1 MNKRIVSTVLGLAF
15 LAGTSLIPNRVEA
28 KGYGAAGCGLGSI
41 VISSKGFVQVF
52 AATTNGTSGNQTFGI
67 TSGTSNC
74 TADGIVKLEK
84 AQEMFVAVNYESLEQ
99 EMAVGKGEKLES
111 FAKLLGCD
119 AGSVSRFGKLT
130 KDKYS
135 SLIKMDTTPSALLS
149 AVKSEVKGDSSLSKS
164 CTL

>member
-1 MNKRIVSTVLGLAF
+1 MKKRIVSTVLSLAI
-15 LAGTSLIPNRVEA
+15 LAGAGLITNHVEA
-28 KGYGAAGCGLGSI
+28 KGYGAAGCGLGS
-41 VISSKGFVQVF
+41 VLISGKGFVQVF

-99 EMAVGKGEKLES
+99 EMAMGKGEKLES

-130 KDKYS
+130 KEKYS
-135 SLIKMDTTPSALLS
+135 SLIKQDMTPSLLLS
-149 AVKSEVKGDSSLSKS
+149 AVKSEVKGEPSLSKN

>member
-1 MNKRIVSTVLGLAF
+1 MKKRVVSTVLCLAV
-15 LAGTSLIPNRVEA
+15 LAGFGLTGKVEA
-28 KGYGAAGCGLGSI
+28 KNYGMAGCGLGAT
-41 VISSKGFVQVF
+41 VIKDNTVGSQLF
-52 AATTNGTSGNQTFGI
+52 AATLNATGVQTSGI

-74 TADGIVKLEK
+74 TADGIVKSDK
-84 AQEMFVAVNYESLEQ
+84 AQELFVTVNYQSLEQ
-99 EMAVGKGEKLES
+99 EMALGKGEKLDS

-135 SLIKMDTTPSALLS
+135 SLIKQDTTPSLLLS
-149 AVKSEVKGDSSLSKS
+149 AVKSEVKGDASLSKN

>member
-1 MNKRIVSTVLGLAF
+1 MKKRIVSTVLGLAIF
-15 LAGTSLIPNRVEA
+15 AGTSLISNRAEA
-28 KGYGAAGCGLGSI
+28 KGYGEAGCGLGSI
-41 VISSKGFVQVF
+41 LISSKGFIQIF
-52 AATTNGTSGNQTFGI
+52 AATSNGTSGNQTFGI

-84 AQEMFVAVNYESLEQ
+84 AQEMFVTVNYESLEQ
-99 EMAVGKGEKLES
+99 EMAIGKGEKLES

-130 KDKYS
+130 KEKYS
-135 SLIKMDTTPSALLS
+135 SLIKQETTPSLLLS
-149 AVKSEVKGDSSLSKS
+149 AVKSEVKGDTSLSKN

>member
-1 MNKRIVSTVLGLAF
+1 MKKRIVSTVLSFAI
-15 LAGTSLIPNRVEA
+15 LAGAGLITNHAEA
-28 KGYGAAGCGLGSI
+28 KGYGVAGCGLGS
-41 VISSKGFVQVF
+41 VLISGKGFVQVF
-52 AATTNGTSGNQTFGI
+52 AATTNGSSGNQTFGI

-99 EMAVGKGEKLES
+99 EMAMGKGEKLES

-130 KDKYS
+130 KEKYS
-135 SLIKMDTTPSALLS
+135 SLIKQDTTPSLLLS
-149 AVKSEVKGDSSLSKS
+149 AVKSEVKGEPSLSKN